1 MMLSFDAIRN
11 NLRVYIVG
19 EKDEWIKH
27 YELDELGDDGYPD
40 DCPCYIVNDAD
51 TDHVFVDK
59 ADQFFTI
66 AYCYDGCTQYD
77 DELGEDENGLEKVFT
92 RQEVLDFFNKK
103 DIEKIK
109 N

>member
-1 MMLSFDAIRN
+1 MYKLLSLDAIRN

-19 EKDEWIKH
+19 EKDK
-27 YELDELGDDGYPD
+27 LDDD

-103 DIEKIK
+103 DIEKIT